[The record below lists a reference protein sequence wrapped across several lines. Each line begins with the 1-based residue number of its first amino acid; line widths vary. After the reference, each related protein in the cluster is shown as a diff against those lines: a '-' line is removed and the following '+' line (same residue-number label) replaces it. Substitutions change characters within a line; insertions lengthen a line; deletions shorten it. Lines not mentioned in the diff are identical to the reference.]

1 MIIRHHRI
9 IHPAPESPRQPLT
22 PAGRFWV
29 PYLGAVV
36 LIALWVLA

>member
-9 IHPAPESPRQPLT
+9 LRTVHESPRQPVSA
-22 PAGRFWV
+22 AGWFWV
-29 PYLGAVV
+29 TYIAAVV